1 MPTPTIVNAV
11 IKLRRG
17 LDSERKTITFDT
29 GEIIYSTDKQKT
41 FIGDG
46 ITQGGVVV
54 GNHTTIG
61 TIPSPSAVAFDTYY
75 DKVNC
80 ITYVLSTQNGADNIN
95 NYARISPIADNI
107 TLKYTNGK
115 FAIDP
120 NYFNNPA
127 TGFVHLSGD
136 TMNGYL
142 TLHHKPISAM
152 HAATKNFVDEGLSSL
167 SASMNSGFVHL
178 TGDDINGRI
187 KVGTTFEVV
196 GTSDFKSEVNFND
209 NFIKRFKPAVKTVQL
224 DSVTDTYELLPADNG
239 SVIVVKSSDIAYV
252 SIPNGLPVGYN
263 VLIVKKSTFTL
274 SFIPKDKTITGV
286 DIVNVH
292 SRITI
297 GSPYGVCNM
306 IVIDTQQVLI
316 SGDLV

>member
-46 ITQGGVVV
+46 VTVGGVVV
-54 GNHTTIG
+54 GNHTTVG
-61 TIPSPSAVAFDTYY
+61 TLPSPSAVAFDTYY

-80 ITYVLSTQNGADNIN
+80 ITYVLTSQNGADNIN
-95 NYARISPIADNI
+95 NYVRTSPLADNL
-107 TLKYTNGK
+107 TLKYTNGR
-115 FAIDP
+115 FGIDP

-142 TLHHKPISAM
+142 TLHHVPISSM
-152 HAATKNFVDEGLSSL
+152 HAATKGFVDDGLSSL
-167 SASMNSGFVHL
+167 SASMNTGFVHL
-178 TGDDINGRI
+178 TGDDVNGHI
-187 KVGTTFEVV
+187 KVGTTFEAV
-196 GTSDFKSEVNFND
+196 GTSNFRSEVNFND
-209 NFIKRFKPAVKTVQL
+209 NLIKRFSPALKTVQL
-224 DSVTDTYELLPADNG
+224 DSSTDTYELLPSDNG

-252 SIPNGLPVGYN
+252 SIPNGLPIGFNALV
-263 VLIVKKSTFTL
+263 VKKSTYNL
-274 SFIPKDKTITGV
+274 SFVSKDKTINGV

-306 IVIDTQQVLI
+306 IVIDNQQMLI
-316 SGDLV
+316 SGDLI